1 MNMIVVIAPILQT
14 AYQAASQAT
23 VIAQSAMGLD
33 EQSLLTQIQAL
44 LNSLS
49 PEVGLTTQTIRL
61 AESNVVESK
70 DATLSPRESE
80 VLSCVAKGLTQK
92 EIARTLGLSPATIGG
107 YKKEVYRKLGVS
119 NAAEATL
126 EAVRLGLT

>member
-1 MNMIVVIAPILQT
+1 MNMIVVIAPVLQT

-49 PEVGLTTQTIRL
+49 PEVGLTTQTVRL

>member
-1 MNMIVVIAPILQT
+1 MNMIVVIAPVLQT

-23 VIAQSAMGLD
+23 VIAQSAMGFD

-49 PEVGLTTQTIRL
+49 PEVGLTTQTVRL

>member
-1 MNMIVVIAPILQT
+1 MNMIVVIAPVLQT